1 MTNAS
6 GTPASEPAHPKPALT
21 ITIDGREV
29 QAHRGQSILEAA
41 EAAGVWIPRLCH
53 FPGLEE
59 FGGCRVC
66 VVVAN
71 GRSCASCTQPVAPG
85 MVVEN
90 ETEQVLETRR
100 TIVELLLVEGNHFCM
115 FCEKS
120 GRCELQALAYR
131 LGITAPRLD
140 LLWPER
146 EIDASHRD
154 VLIERNRCIL
164 CSRCVRASRDLDAKH
179 VFHFAGRGPHKRI
192 TVNALDGLAGTDAA
206 AADRAMTVCPVG
218 CILPKRR
225 GYDVPV
231 GARTYDAAPI
241 GAGVE
246 RAGPAE
252 PR

>member
-1 MTNAS
+1 MSNAS
-6 GTPASEPAHPKPALT
+6 VHANRPSSLT

-29 QAHRGQSILEAA
+29 NAVRGQTILEAA

-100 TIVELLLVEGNHFCM
+100 AIIEMLLVEGNHFCM

-131 LGITAPRLD
+131 LGITASRFD
-140 LLWPER
+140 ALWPKR
-146 EIDASHRD
+146 EVDASHPD
-154 VLIERNRCIL
+154 VLIDRNRCIL
-164 CSRCVRASRDLDAKH
+164 CSRCVRASRDFDGKH
-179 VFHFAGRGPHKRI
+179 VFHFAGRGAHKRI
-192 TVNALDGLAGTDAA
+192 VVNSSGSLADTSVAS
-206 AADRAMTVCPVG
+206 ADRALEVCPVG
-218 CILPKRR
+218 SILPKRR

-231 GARTYDAAPI
+231 GARTFDVAPI
-241 GAGVE
+241 GAGTE
-246 RAGPAE
+246 RARPE
-252 PR
+252 ESR